1 MLSRVIFVS
10 SKQLSRA
17 EFTQSTFFINSE
29 YGMTNKNLHDFDYV
43 IDEEERALLE
53 AVEKEGIKSAGD
65 ASQRM
70 KLAREAAL
78 NTISQKRKAITIRL
92 PERDLLRLKA
102 QALRD
107 GLPYQTLISSVL
119 HKYIEGRDPRS

>member
-1 MLSRVIFVS
+1 
-10 SKQLSRA
+10 
-17 EFTQSTFFINSE
+17 
-29 YGMTNKNLHDFDYV
+29 MTRKLHEFDYSLD
-43 IDEEERALLE
+43 DEEQALLE
-53 AVEKEGIKSAGD
+53 AVEKEGIKSASD
-65 ASQRM
+65 ANDKM

-92 PERDLLRLKA
+92 PERDLFRLKA

-119 HKYIEGRDPRS
+119 HKYVEGKR

>member
-1 MLSRVIFVS
+1 M
-10 SKQLSRA
+10 
-17 EFTQSTFFINSE
+17 
-29 YGMTNKNLHDFDYV
+29 NKKLHDFGYPLD
-43 IDEEERALLE
+43 DEEQALLE

-65 ASQRM
+65 ASEKM
-70 KLAREAAL
+70 ELARKVAL

-92 PERDLLRLKA
+92 PERDLFRLKA

-119 HKYIEGRDPRS
+119 HKYIEGRDTRS